1 MMSLPVGKVRSGTA
15 DGTPR
20 YSTRY
25 ARIKLLLIALFC
37 ASPVLG
43 SYLAYYLLP
52 PAGGKSYGQLLTVE
66 PLAAA
71 RQPGWPKG
79 KWVLLTV
86 QDGRCSDSCKQRRFV
101 LKQIH
106 TAQGEAAERLRRIE
120 LRPVGAG
127 PLPAG
132 LLGLPLDAATGLR
145 RDGYYLV
152 DPLGNQ
158 VMFYSDQ
165 AEPVPVIRELTR
177 LLKTNNGL
185 G

>member
-1 MMSLPVGKVRSGTA
+1 MTSIPVGQVLSGTKARRSG
-15 DGTPR
+15 R
-20 YSTRY
+20 F
-25 ARIKLLLIALFC
+25 KLLLIALFC

-71 RQPGWPKG
+71 RQAGWPKG
-79 KWVLLTV
+79 QWVLLTV
-86 QDGRCSDSCKQRRFV
+86 QDGRCSDSCKQRRFA

-106 TAQGEAAERLRRIE
+106 AAQGEAADRLRRVE
-120 LRPVGAG
+120 LWPGEEG
-127 PLPAG
+127 MLPAG
-132 LLGLPLDAATGLR
+132 LIGLPLDAASGLR

-165 AEPVPVIRELTR
+165 TEPVRVIRELSR

>member
-1 MMSLPVGKVRSGTA
+1 MTSLPVGQIVSRAGA
-15 DGTPR
+15 GEPR
-20 YSTRY
+20 RM
-25 ARIKLLLIALFC
+25 ARLKLLLIALC
-37 ASPVLG
+37 AVSPVLG

-52 PAGGKSYGQLLTVE
+52 PAGGKSYGQLLTVA

-71 RQPGWPKG
+71 RQAGWPQG
-79 KWVLLTV
+79 KWVLLTM
-86 QDGRCSDSCKQRRFV
+86 QDGRCADSCKQRRFV

-106 TAQGEAAERLRRIE
+106 MAQGEALDRLQRVE
-120 LRPVGAG
+120 LRSSGAG

-132 LLGLPLDAATGLR
+132 VLGLPLDTAAGLR

-165 AEPVPVIRELTR
+165 AEPVKVIRELSR